1 MATVQEVIDF
11 VEELAPPDLAED
23 WDNPGIQVCPPGG
36 LDSEA
41 ERVMVAL
48 DATHA
53 LERAGDA
60 DLVLTHHPLLFRLP
74 RRISGRW
81 YRVLR
86 AVLETDAVFYAAH
99 TNLDRAEGGV
109 ADTLA
114 RRLNLRVEC
123 EACDGFG
130 RLCRVPGSE
139 EELLNALRNLSPLTT
154 VHGEWEGV
162 GRVLVV
168 PGAAPD
174 GLVTE
179 CLRCG
184 VDAVITG
191 EIKYHARAEL
201 LKEGITVVELGHE
214 YSELPGVQEL
224 ARRVREEFRGLN
236 VEVAPPPDLTII
248 R

>member
-1 MATVQEVIDF
+1 MATVREVIEF
-11 VEELAPPDLAED
+11 VERLAPPDLAED
-23 WDNPGIQVCPPGG
+23 WDNPGVQVCPPDGM
-36 LDSEA
+36 DREA
-41 ERVMVAL
+41 RRVSVAL

-60 DLVLTHHPLLFRLP
+60 ELVLTHHPLLFRP
-74 RRISGRW
+74 PKRIGGRW

-86 AVLETDAVFYAAH
+86 AVLEADAVFYAAH

-109 ADTLA
+109 ADALV
-114 RRLNLRVEC
+114 RRLNLRVER

-130 RLCRVPGSE
+130 RLCEVPGSA

-154 VHGEWEGV
+154 VYGNWGDLD
-162 GRVLVV
+162 RVLVV

-179 CLRCG
+179 CLRHG
-184 VDAVITG
+184 VDAVIVG
-191 EIKYHARAEL
+191 EVKYHARMEL
-201 LKEGITVVELGHE
+201 LEEGVTVVELGHE

-224 ARRVREEFRGLN
+224 ARRVREEFRDLE
-236 VEVAPPPDLTII
+236 VEVVPPPDVTVI